1 MEKLPSQQ
9 DIQNSDIQKFRIQKC
24 RLLMVI
30 FFLQFLTAL
39 SPSQRI
45 TKQWQDIGFQGDDPG
60 TDFRGMG
67 MLGLHNLM

>member
-1 MEKLPSQQ
+1 MHGEITIPAGYPE
-9 DIQNSDIQKFRIQKC
+9 FRYSEMQVTDGHI
-24 RLLMVI
+24 
-30 FFLQFLTAL
+30 FLQILTAL
-39 SPSQRI
+39 SPCQRI

>member
-1 MEKLPSQQ
+1 MYVGQWV
-9 DIQNSDIQKFRIQKC
+9 KC
-24 RLLMVI
+24 GSLVDT
-30 FFLQFLTAL
+30 FLKCLTAL
-39 SPSQRI
+39 SPCQRI